1 MSQPSTLYRYDQF
14 VARGGSG
21 KSADIDLLMQELVS
35 RDDLATSRLV
45 DYALSLV
52 ATLDGSQRIKDYLFN
67 GAQIQRNYAALY
79 FKRKGFIDLLD
90 EAVALGKID
99 REQAYAK

>member
-1 MSQPSTLYRYDQF
+1 MSQPNTLYRYDQF
-14 VARGGSG
+14 VTCGGSG
-21 KSADIDLLMQELVS
+21 KVADIDLLMQELVS

-99 REQAYAK
+99 RAQAYSK